1 MNLITKLKSE
11 INKLQVS
18 EFPLENEY
26 LYYEQ
31 FAQLFFEEKNY
42 SSLTDID
49 LLFFLFVLNKSDKDI
64 NKLYEI
70 FTPIFKR
77 STNSEK
83 TREFLSFLEL
93 LEVLRDFVSLEQLT
107 TYTEKFDTKRL
118 VSSIGKISVPKGI
131 NPKLFMTKILLKYKD
146 QGLNLFGSSE
156 LMKRFIYIFYNY
168 SRQLND
174 DYVALITYRDN
185 YDEIQFLKSKIFKSF
200 TNVLAIESDT
210 GEEMTIKQV
219 IEESDIT
226 PLMNIFSYQHAEIA
240 KQRKNFKKDI
250 NKTINLYKEI
260 IVLLESLEK
269 GSFKSIAISED
280 IYKKLDP
287 EIYFELMKIISLL
300 FVLFLQI

>member
-250 NKTINLYKEI
+250 NKTINLYK
-260 IVLLESLEK
+260 
-269 GSFKSIAISED
+269 
-280 IYKKLDP
+280 
-287 EIYFELMKIISLL
+287 
-300 FVLFLQI
+300 